1 MLPVSSWPPGP
12 PGASLSPF
20 GRPREIN
27 VSCHCHGYI
36 IPKGAWIVNTGGGN
50 RVVMFVPSWRKDLYY
65 QPSRQMGSGLL
76 PGSLPPGPIRP
87 THDQCL
93 EAWRAWQ
100 RKTGITG
107 EVMPKPGRVA
117 PNWDGWRY
125 VPAPS
130 RTLVQPCSGGL
141 VVADG
146 QNVVITG
153 SGSAHI
159 IEAFSV

>member
-1 MLPVSSWPPGP
+1 MLPVSAWPPGP

-20 GRPREIN
+20 GKPRHIN
-27 VSCHCHGYI
+27 VACHCNGYVL
-36 IPKGAWIVNTGGGN
+36 PKGAWIVHTGPN
-50 RVVMFVPSWRKDLYY
+50 QVRMFVPSWRRDLYH
-65 QPSRQMGSGLL
+65 QPNKQMGSELL
-76 PGSLPPGPIRP
+76 PGSPAVGRQRP

-107 EVMPKPGRVA
+107 EVMPRPGRVP
-117 PNWDGWRY
+117 PNFDHWWF

-130 RTLVQPCSGGL
+130 RTLVQCGSSGL

-153 SGSAHI
+153 SGHATI
-159 IEAFSV
+159 IEAYSV